1 MFSTNINPL
10 TPTSEEVELQKILWS
25 PGSYDSNLAS
35 NSENNNKHHKQQFKR
50 VLPNSGGSNKAKV
63 KFEKSKLSQAIAFI
77 HDYDIYYK
85 PKIHSD
91 LVIRVTTNGEW
102 QIYCIRNKLN
112 WIAKSFI
119 VICHMYGMREAIFS
133 YKMWQRFDDS
143 HVNK

>member
-1 MFSTNINPL
+1 MYEMFSTNINPL
-10 TPTSEEVELQKILWS
+10 SPTTEEVELQNILWS

-35 NSENNNKHHKQQFKR
+35 NSDTNNNHHKQQFKR
-50 VLPNSGGSNKAKV
+50 VLPNSSSSSSSGNKVKA

-102 QIYCIRNKLN
+102 QIY
-112 WIAKSFI
+112 
-119 VICHMYGMREAIFS
+119 
-133 YKMWQRFDDS
+133 
-143 HVNK
+143 